1 MHNLVKV
8 ENETTLFKDVVS
20 KVVINKDNTAYENYM
35 QQRAR
40 LKAEQQQLKQNTE
53 DIQELKKDIGDIKDM
68 LSIILNSIQK

>member
-40 LKAEQQQLKQNTE
+40 LKAEQEQLKQNTN
-53 DIQELKKDIGDIKDM
+53 DIQELKKDIGDIKGM

>member
-1 MHNLVKV
+1 MHKLVKV
-8 ENETTLFKDVVS
+8 ENETTLYKDVVS

-40 LKAEQQQLKQNTE
+40 LKAEQEQLKQNTN
-53 DIQELKKDIGDIKDM
+53 DIQELKKDIGDIKGM

>member
-8 ENETTLFKDVVS
+8 ENETTLYKDVVS
-20 KVVINKDNTAYENYM
+20 KVVINKDNSAYENYM

-40 LKAEQQQLKQNTE
+40 LKAEQEQLKQNTN

-68 LSIILNSIQK
+68 LSVILNSIQK

>member
-8 ENETTLFKDVVS
+8 ENETTLYKDVVS

-40 LKAEQQQLKQNTE
+40 LKAEQEQLKQNTN
-53 DIQELKKDIGDIKDM
+53 DIQELKKDIGDIKGM

>member
-1 MHNLVKV
+1 VKV
-8 ENETTLFKDVVS
+8 ENETTLYKDVVS

-40 LKAEQQQLKQNTE
+40 LKAEQEQLKQNTN
-53 DIQELKKDIGDIKDM
+53 DIQELKKDIGDIKGM

>member
-1 MHNLVKV
+1 VHNLVKV
-8 ENETTLFKDVVS
+8 ENETTLYKDVVS

-40 LKAEQQQLKQNTE
+40 LKAEQEQLKQNTN
-53 DIQELKKDIGDIKDM
+53 DIQELKKDIGDIKGM